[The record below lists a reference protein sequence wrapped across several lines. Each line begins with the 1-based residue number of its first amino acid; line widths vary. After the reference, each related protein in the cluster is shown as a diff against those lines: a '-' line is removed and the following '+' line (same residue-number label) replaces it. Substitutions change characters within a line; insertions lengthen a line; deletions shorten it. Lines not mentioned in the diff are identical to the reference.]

1 MNINNYINK
10 RLTIFFITLL
20 FIAIAF
26 IGSSYAFKN
35 KNANIINNSKLDV
48 KYDIDNSNIMPMDK
62 NDGLNIKGSNI
73 TITNNDSYDINYTIS
88 INRTDP
94 NSLSFD
100 KLYYSIDGINVN
112 NFYDSANNI
121 IYEDTIKVNE
131 TKVINIKIW
140 PNSELI
146 SNSSNNYINLD
157 YIINEK

>member
-1 MNINNYINK
+1 MEINNYINK

-26 IGSSYAFKN
+26 IGYSYAFKN
-35 KNANIINNSKLDV
+35 RNTNIINNSKLSI
-48 KYDIDNSNIMPMDK
+48 KYDIDNSNISPMNK
-62 NDGLNIKGSNI
+62 NDGLNINGSNI
-73 TITNNDSYDINYTIS
+73 TITNNNSYDITYTIS

-100 KLYYSIDGINVN
+100 KLYYSIDGINTN
-112 NFYDSANNI
+112 KFYDSANNI
-121 IYEDTIKVNE
+121 IYEDTIKTND

-146 SNSSNNYINLD
+146 DNNSNNYINLD
-157 YIINEK
+157 YVINEK